1 MPRQTQ
7 GETRRDFLK
16 ASTAAVSA
24 ATLVTLPAG
33 GVFAAGTDAIRIGL
47 IGCGGRGTGAAV
59 NAVTADS
66 NAKITAMGD
75 AFADR
80 LASSHENLAKTIS
93 DKVDCPPERRYVGID
108 AYRKVIESGVD
119 VVLLASPPH
128 FRPAHLAA
136 AIKAGKHVFCEK
148 PVAVDV
154 PGVHSVEQ
162 SCKLA
167 REKKLSIVS
176 GLCFRYDEPKV
187 ETIRRIHDGAIGKPL
202 VVYTR
207 YLTGLLWNHP
217 RKPEWSDM
225 EWQLRNWLYFNWLS
239 GDHIVEQHSHSLDK
253 AVWVMGDEPPMA
265 AVGVGGRE
273 VRTDAAFGNIYD
285 HFSIVYT
292 YADGR
297 RIHSSCRQ
305 MGNCFTDVE
314 DTVIGTE
321 GSCDLMK
328 HAIEGARPWKFQGH
342 GKNMYQSEHDALFA
356 AIRSGTPIDNGS
368 YMCRSTLVAIMG
380 RMVAY
385 TGERITWDQLNAS
398 TEDLTPPSYEMGPL
412 PMAPVAKP
420 GVKLIG

>member
-167 REKKLSIVS
+167 REKTFDRFRPLLSI
-176 GLCFRYDEPKV
+176 
-187 ETIRRIHDGAIGKPL
+187 RRA
-202 VVYTR
+202 
-207 YLTGLLWNHP
+207 
-217 RKPEWSDM
+217 ES
-225 EWQLRNWLYFNWLS
+225 
-239 GDHIVEQHSHSLDK
+239 
-253 AVWVMGDEPPMA
+253 
-265 AVGVGGRE
+265 
-273 VRTDAAFGNIYD
+273 
-285 HFSIVYT
+285 
-292 YADGR
+292 
-297 RIHSSCRQ
+297 
-305 MGNCFTDVE
+305 
-314 DTVIGTE
+314 
-321 GSCDLMK
+321 
-328 HAIEGARPWKFQGH
+328 
-342 GKNMYQSEHDALFA
+342 
-356 AIRSGTPIDNGS
+356 
-368 YMCRSTLVAIMG
+368 
-380 RMVAY
+380 
-385 TGERITWDQLNAS
+385 
-398 TEDLTPPSYEMGPL
+398 
-412 PMAPVAKP
+412 
-420 GVKLIG
+420 